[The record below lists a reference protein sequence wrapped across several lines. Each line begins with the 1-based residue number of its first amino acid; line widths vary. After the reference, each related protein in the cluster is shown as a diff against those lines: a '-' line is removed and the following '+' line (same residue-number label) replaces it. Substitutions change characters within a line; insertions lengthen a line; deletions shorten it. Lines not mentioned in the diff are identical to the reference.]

1 MLVLSLALIFCCFLL
16 LLSLGIWSQQAS
28 ILASRS
34 RVDLMRQRLSQGL
47 RVELETELAQTP
59 DAVPS
64 VSTYSPPGSNL
75 GAALHWGTDSTYKPY
90 DPTSTSGLFGDWK
103 KNPLSLGYQD
113 PVAGQPVATP
123 PWHALALSS
132 MPGQHKYQTVV
143 STAFPY
149 GAFAPWGKITV
160 GGQVSS
166 FGNPG
171 FKSTLPQ
178 QSTLPVVLAAG
189 KDLEVD
195 GSFILGQAISATG
208 KVTLPQGN
216 GAIPY
221 QGMLFSDPFTQ
232 KLHDQIRGGG
242 GVFETIRQDLVDK
255 TDFVAGDVLS
265 PIEFFKLFTGK
276 TNLTAIFGLRQAC
289 SIPMPVFPSFINGE
303 DFDVILFHNPY
314 PSDFKGVAASIDII
328 KHIAEDLFKIV
339 KDAEQAVV
347 DAWKAVAATAS
358 AVWDDIKGAFSWI
371 TGHKDQAKKD
381 FDEANEKY
389 EEAKQHLSDV
399 LGDLEAAFDSFK
411 QVLDDVADAIK
422 PTPPVTALE
431 ERNVDTVGWAYF
443 GILSRIGTDLGDFFT
458 AVFHSSSDNWNQL
471 LSDLMNNTRVVNF
484 VDRNP
489 LGGFTEQGGFT
500 LAMTWTV
507 PQGRTLH
514 LGNSSKPDYT
524 MLGDLWIQR
533 GATLSVEGSLFVIGP
548 TEQEWTYSPALGN
561 TSDIRPSG
569 TIYLEEGATLLVDG
583 NLYASGDPDHGSVM
597 LTSPGGAT
605 PPLSTAIL
613 CTGDVQLPYGTG
625 SGVALDQLLTYV
637 AKEGGNSALQGVVDD
652 LINPLLVDV
661 APHMAKAF
669 GPFHSRTCWFS
680 DYAVSLVLIPELV
693 EFGLQGPWPI
703 PLPYTN
709 CWRNIFP
716 PLSKIYSIELNFT
729 LGENLYLHSDWWP
742 FGQGIVPIVPKID
755 PKSYEDIVSSAFGSL
770 ESGELNFGSILETIG
785 EHMEEV
791 IPDFADEVFENV
803 VQGIIKGL
811 IQDLAGD
818 IDDPCG
824 SPPEEGE
831 EQKAQSKVE
840 DALEDVAK
848 DMLKVFGKDMLKMAG
863 TILSEYRDALSEDTK
878 DQISAASG
886 AARELPGVFLYCGG
900 ELSLGSSGPAKASG
914 FFFAEGDINCGAQ
927 SVFGSVVSR
936 SGDINLDG
944 NLYYY
949 PFYSR
954 GSLWNPQKPGTYIVN
969 GSGPSYLREAI
980 EVVKDGLY
988 LKTPVDGSTVA
999 IGVPG
1004 VRTLAEGPR

>member
-1 MLVLSLALIFCCFLL
+1 
-16 LLSLGIWSQQAS
+16 
-28 ILASRS
+28 
-34 RVDLMRQRLSQGL
+34 MRQRLSQGL
-47 RVELETELAQTP
+47 KTQLEAELAQVPDVTP
-59 DAVPS
+59 
-64 VSTYSPPGSNL
+64 STNSYSPPDSKL
-75 GAALHWGTDSTYKPY
+75 GASLDWGSSSVYTPF
-90 DPTSTSGLFGDWK
+90 DPQTTKDLFGNWK
-103 KNPLSLGYQD
+103 TQPLSLGYQE
-113 PVAGQPVATP
+113 PQEGQPATMP

-132 MPGQHKYQTVV
+132 MPGSHRYQTVI

-160 GGQVSS
+160 GGQVAS

-171 FKSTLPQ
+171 FQSTRPQ
-178 QSTLPVVLAAG
+178 ITTLPVVLAAG
-189 KDLEVD
+189 QDLEVD
-195 GSFILGQAISATG
+195 GSFTVGRAISATG
-208 KVTLPQGN
+208 KVSLPQRN
-216 GAIPY
+216 GAIPL

-232 KLHDQIRGGG
+232 RLHDQVRGSQ
-242 GVFETIRQDLVDK
+242 GVFAQIRQDLVDK
-255 TDFVAGDVLS
+255 TDFVSGDVLS
-265 PIEFFKLFTGK
+265 PLEFINLFTGK

-289 SIPMPVFPSFINGE
+289 SIPMPVFPSLINGE
-303 DFDVILFHNPY
+303 DYDVILFHNPY
-314 PSDFKGVAASIDII
+314 PSDFKGVAATIDII
-328 KHIAEDLFKIV
+328 KHIVNDLAKLVEAAEK
-339 KDAEQAVV
+339 AVV
-347 DAWKAVAATAS
+347 DAWKAVGATAEG
-358 AVWDDIKGAFSWI
+358 VWDDVKGAWNWI
-371 TGHKDQAKKD
+371 TGHKKKAKEE
-381 FDEANEKY
+381 FDKANKKY
-389 EEAKQHLSDV
+389 DEAKQHLSDV

-411 QVLDDVADAIK
+411 QILNDVADALK
-422 PTPPVTALE
+422 PTPPITAVE

-533 GATLSVEGSLFVIGP
+533 GATLSVEGSLFVVAP
-548 TEQEWTYSPALGN
+548 TEEQWTYDPALGN
-561 TSDIRPSG
+561 TSDLRPSG

-583 NLYASGDPDHGSVM
+583 NLYASGDADHGSVM
-597 LTSPGGAT
+597 VTSPGGAT

-625 SGVALDQLLTYV
+625 SGVTLDQLLTYV
-637 AKEGGNSALQGVVDD
+637 AKDSGNSTLEGVVKD
-652 LINPLLVDV
+652 LINPVLVDV
-661 APHMAKAF
+661 APHLAKAF
-669 GPFHSRTCWFS
+669 GPFHSRLCWFS
-680 DYAVSLVLIPELV
+680 DYAVSLVVIPELV

-709 CWRNIFP
+709 CWKNIFP
-716 PLSKIYSIELNFT
+716 PLTEIYNVELNFT

-742 FGQGIVPIVPKID
+742 FGQGIVPIVPKIE
-755 PKSYEDIVSSAFGSL
+755 PKAYGDIVNEAFGEL
-770 ESGELNFGSILETIG
+770 AAGELSISAILDKIG
-785 EHMEEV
+785 EHMKEV

-803 VQGIIKGL
+803 VQGIIKGI

-824 SPPEEGE
+824 GSPEETT
-831 EQKAQSKVE
+831 EQKAQSKIKE
-840 DALEDVAK
+840 ALEDVAK

-863 TILSEYRDALSEDTK
+863 NILGEYRDALSEEAQDE
-878 DQISAASG
+878 ISAAAG
-886 AARELPGVFLYCGG
+886 AARELPGVFVYCGG
-900 ELSLGSSGPAKASG
+900 VLTLGEQGPPKASG
-914 FFFAEGDINCGAQ
+914 FFFAEGDIDCGAQ

-936 SGDINLDG
+936 TGDINLDG

-954 GSLWNPQKPGTYIVN
+954 ASLWNPQKPGTYIVN
-969 GSGPSYLREAI
+969 GEGPAYLREAI

-988 LKTPVDGSTVA
+988 LETPTSGSTLA